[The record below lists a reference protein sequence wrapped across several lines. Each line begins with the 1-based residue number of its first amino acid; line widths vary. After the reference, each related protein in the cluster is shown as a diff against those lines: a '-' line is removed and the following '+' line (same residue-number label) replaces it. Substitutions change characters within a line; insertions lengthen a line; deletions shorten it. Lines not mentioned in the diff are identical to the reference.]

1 VTYSTAVE
9 PNVVSISDAAAVT
22 DTIRLRHRITVRDS
36 LAAAGDVTHLRH
48 RMTILDPL
56 AAAGDVTQLRHR
68 ITVRDPLAAAGDVT
82 QLHKPGDADIRLT
95 DAAAVSDRVRLRHRM
110 TIAESVKPKEMCR
123 STSPCWGGYF
133 ERRSGDCAATYNEDD
148 DQDSNLYRELVDE

>member
-1 VTYSTAVE
+1 
-9 PNVVSISDAAAVT
+9 
-22 DTIRLRHRITVRDS
+22 
-36 LAAAGDVTHLRH
+36 
-48 RMTILDPL
+48 
-56 AAAGDVTQLRHR
+56 
-68 ITVRDPLAAAGDVT
+68 
-82 QLHKPGDADIRLT
+82 
-95 DAAAVSDRVRLRHRM
+95 M